1 MKRIKICINCGA
13 KNSSAQMRC
22 MKCDADISR
31 LAVKTDCEDNVKH
44 SENDNTHFDEK
55 PIYFKLCSNC
65 GKVCTADL
73 SRCTGCGFDLDFDI
87 IECYKI
93 QDSFLN
99 GLIYKGSS
107 AVRLNIEKNG
117 VVLKTINLS
126 YGLCALGRS
135 MVQDVIPEYKY
146 VSELHLM
153 IMNNDGKI
161 KIADIS
167 SNGTYAN
174 GNRINEVYEPFENE
188 KIVICGNNCFNISM
202 SGISQ

>member
-1 MKRIKICINCGA
+1 MKRIKRCINCGE

-22 MKCDADISR
+22 TKCDADISR
-31 LAVKTDCEDNVKH
+31 LAVDIDCEDNIQH
-44 SENDNTHFDEK
+44 SEDENVHFDEK
-55 PIYFKLCSNC
+55 PIYFRLCSNC

-73 SRCTGCGFDLDFDI
+73 TRCIGCGFDMGVDI

-93 QDSFLN
+93 PESFIN
-99 GLIYKGSS
+99 GLIYDGSS

-117 VVLKTINLS
+117 VALKIINLS

-146 VSELHLM
+146 VSELHLL
-153 IMNNDGKI
+153 IMNSDGKI

-167 SNGTYAN
+167 SNGTYVN
-174 GNRINEVYEPFENE
+174 GNLINEVYEPCDNE
-188 KIVICGNNCFNISM
+188 KIVICGDSCFNISM
-202 SGISQ
+202 NGIR